1 MAISLLLLLP
11 RAKWPLFIKNQR
23 KTIINLMC
31 VCVCAQKNTLIDTN
45 VIFFLSVVHC
55 SVVICLHIIFFF
67 WLNFTDK
74 VTFVY
79 LIKNAAFNIFM
90 WMISFALW
98 RRMNKSSFFIVKSYS
113 NNIHTHTH
121 TWLDDRYY
129 FRHFIQLLFRLF
141 FVLFLFWIINFDSAC
156 QWRWWWSCSENL
168 SEMRI

>member
-1 MAISLLLLLP
+1 
-11 RAKWPLFIKNQR
+11 
-23 KTIINLMC
+23 MC
-31 VCVCAQKNTLIDTN
+31 VCVRKKTRWLIQMWSFSCLLSIVVLLFACTLFI
-45 VIFFLSVVHC
+45 
-55 SVVICLHIIFFF
+55 FF

-74 VTFVY
+74 VTFLY
-79 LIKNAAFNIFM
+79 LIKNAAYTIFM

-113 NNIHTHTH
+113 NNIHTHT
-121 TWLDDRYY
+121 WLDDRCY